1 MILRT
6 LLEDPEQYMIL
17 RSLLE
22 GPDTME
28 APGHMSPGHMSTR
41 TSVSPGHMSTRTN
54 VYPDTC
60 LPGQMSTRTKM
71 PGHVLPGHM
80 FPGQLGLQLSPN
92 KFFDPS
98 TPSMR
103 KGRDG
108 GNGKKKNVKKRK
120 DG

>member
-41 TSVSPGHMSTRTN
+41 TSVSPGHMSTRTH
-54 VYPDTC
+54 VYPDKNA
-60 LPGQMSTRTKM
+60 RT
-71 PGHVLPGHM
+71 PVARTHIPRTAGAASENYNESYYTTSIEYSFVI
-80 FPGQLGLQLSPN
+80 
-92 KFFDPS
+92 
-98 TPSMR
+98 
-103 KGRDG
+103 
-108 GNGKKKNVKKRK
+108 
-120 DG
+120 

>member
-41 TSVSPGHMSTRTN
+41 TSVSPGHMSTRTH
-54 VYPDTC
+54 VYPDKNARTPVARTHIPRTTGAASKISPIIT
-60 LPGQMSTRTKM
+60 LLLTRMYAGAK
-71 PGHVLPGHM
+71 
-80 FPGQLGLQLSPN
+80 QLRV
-92 KFFDPS
+92 
-98 TPSMR
+98 MR
-103 KGRDG
+103 
-108 GNGKKKNVKKRK
+108 VQ
-120 DG
+120 